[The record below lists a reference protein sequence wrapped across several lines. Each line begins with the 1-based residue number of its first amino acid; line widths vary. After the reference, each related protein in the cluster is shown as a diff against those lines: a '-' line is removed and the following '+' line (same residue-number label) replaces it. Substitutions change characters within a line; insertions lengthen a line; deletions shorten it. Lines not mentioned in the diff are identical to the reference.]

1 MVKEKLSLSY
11 DSRTSEYVA
20 VHMRM
25 DLVAFRSCVNS
36 HRVVTGATTKSKLK
50 CKEYFYFID
59 PLMTLGR
66 DPWERGLC

>member
-36 HRVVTGATTKSKLK
+36 HSGNRGNHQVKAEMQRVFL
-50 CKEYFYFID
+50 FH
-59 PLMTLGR
+59 
-66 DPWERGLC
+66 